1 MGKVRPQSLIEEN
14 PPDRILLREDIGII
28 TGSDVKMQLSDPR
41 INKSCTRTP
50 PHQ

>member
-28 TGSDVKMQLSDPR
+28 TDATVGSEDQQELHPD
-41 INKSCTRTP
+41 TAP
-50 PHQ
+50 PVAH